1 MKAPIY
7 LSSYIC
13 PIGRIE
19 EPFWQDFKQLQGE
32 VSWKMDILAQFS
44 KVVQDVL
51 FYNILDMLENREALY
66 RLMAMLELKSSESL
80 DGPAGRILNEIRKD
94 SEWQW
99 SYTDTILYL
108 LQAIL
113 VLSDTQLDLLA
124 QSMKKRILLH
134 QQELVRSIL
143 EPNFKY
149 PWFLPFTLKPELL
162 SPLQGEGLVITYGLL
177 EECGLKME
185 MNNPKSTWDLE
196 AKVPLSALY
205 GTLLLLQ
212 QLAEA

>member
-1 MKAPIY
+1 
-7 LSSYIC
+7 
-13 PIGRIE
+13 
-19 EPFWQDFKQLQGE
+19 
-32 VSWKMDILAQFS
+32 MDVLAQFS

-66 RLMAMLELKSSESL
+66 RLMAMLELESSESL

-94 SEWQW
+94 SRWEWV
-99 SYTDTILYL
+99 YKDTILYL